1 MDKRIRDLDDVEKH
15 LREHSTE
22 DIIERN
28 RKRRRRQQM
37 ERQRRRNLRRDMG
50 ILAIPVIIVVLMLVI
65 VILDHSTG
73 SVSAEDA
80 AAAAQESTAA
90 AETAESTAESESASE
105 EDNTVKEY
113 NDDVLEDFFSRYFTA
128 KLNADVDTIYK
139 MSGVSNQT
147 EEQAAQ
153 LRSQLKTQAG
163 YIEKYQDIKLYA
175 VKGLEDNSKIVFV
188 TYNVKFRRSDTL
200 APAIMYCYIRVNEQN
215 EFELVENMSPEQT
228 KLVNEYTQNHDEVKE
243 LINSQDSKLLAALSS
258 DARLAVIYDAFQ
270 TGRIYKED
278 QSSIDSEVSL
288 ISVATEAETTTA
300 AETKDSSDSTEKSKR
315 STEAE
320 KETESRKTKS
330 DSDSDSNSN
339 SNKETTK
346 ESTKAAKESS
356 KETAAQQSGSVI
368 EAGGD
373 PGQQTTNA
381 VSPGSSST
389 TAETAGNAP
398 AQGGDIIEGQDL
410 R

>member
-15 LREHSTE
+15 LRERTTE

-50 ILAIPVIIVVLMLVI
+50 ILAIPAIILILMVVI
-65 VILDHSTG
+65 VILDHTTG

-80 AAAAQESTAA
+80 NAAAQESTAA
-90 AETAESTAESESASE
+90 TETAESAAETGAASE

-113 NDDVLEDFFSRYFTA
+113 NDDVLEDFFNRYFTA
-128 KLNADVDTIYK
+128 KLNADVDTIYR
-139 MSGVSNQT
+139 MSGVTNQT

-175 VKGLEDNSKIVFV
+175 VKGLEDNSKLVFV
-188 TYNVKFRRSDTL
+188 TYNVKFRRADTL
-200 APAIMYCYIRVNEQN
+200 APAIMYCYIKVNEQN

-228 KLVNEYTQNHDEVKE
+228 KFVNEYTQNHDEVKE

-278 QSSIDSEVSL
+278 QSAIDSEVSL

-300 AETKDSSDSTEKSKR
+300 AETEDSSTEKVK
-315 STEAE
+315 STTAAE
-320 KETESRKTKS
+320 KETESRKNKS
-330 DSDSDSNSN
+330 D

-346 ESTKAAKESS
+346 DSSRETTKETKESS

-381 VSPGSSST
+381 VSPGSNSST
-389 TAETAGNAP
+389 AAETAGNAP
-398 AQGGDIIEGQDL
+398 AQGGDVIEGQDL
-410 R
+410 Q

>member
-15 LREHSTE
+15 LRERTTE

-50 ILAIPVIIVVLMLVI
+50 ILAIPAIILILMVVI
-65 VILDHSTG
+65 VILDHTTG

-80 AAAAQESTAA
+80 NAAAQESTAA
-90 AETAESTAESESASE
+90 TETAESAAETGAASE

-113 NDDVLEDFFSRYFTA
+113 NDDVLEDFFNRYFTA
-128 KLNADVDTIYK
+128 KLNADVDTIYR
-139 MSGVSNQT
+139 MSGVTNQT

-175 VKGLEDNSKIVFV
+175 VKGLEDNSKLVFV
-188 TYNVKFRRSDTL
+188 TYNVKFRRADTL
-200 APAIMYCYIRVNEQN
+200 APAIMYCYIKVNEQN

-228 KLVNEYTQNHDEVKE
+228 KFVNEYTQNHDEVKE

-278 QSSIDSEVSL
+278 QSAIDSEVSL

-300 AETKDSSDSTEKSKR
+300 AETEDSSTEKVK
-315 STEAE
+315 STTAAE
-320 KETESRKTKS
+320 KETESRKNKS
-330 DSDSDSNSN
+330 D

-346 ESTKAAKESS
+346 DSSKETTKETKESS

-381 VSPGSSST
+381 VSPGSNSST
-389 TAETAGNAP
+389 AAETAGNAP
-398 AQGGDIIEGQDL
+398 AQGGDVIEGQDL
-410 R
+410 Q

>member
-15 LREHSTE
+15 LREHTTE

-50 ILAIPVIIVVLMLVI
+50 ILAIPALILILMLVI
-65 VILDHSTG
+65 VILDHTTG

-80 AAAAQESTAA
+80 NAAVQESTAA
-90 AETAESTAESESASE
+90 TETAENTAETETTSV
-105 EDNTVKEY
+105 EDTMVKEY
-113 NDDVLEDFFSRYFTA
+113 NDNVLEDFFNRYFAA
-128 KLNADVDTIYK
+128 KLSADVDTIYQ

-147 EEQAAQ
+147 EEQASQ

-163 YIEKYQDIKLYA
+163 YIEKYQDLKLYA
-175 VKGLEDNSKIVFV
+175 VNGLEDNSKLVFV

-228 KLVNEYTQNHDEVKE
+228 RFVNEYTQNHDEVKE

-288 ISVATEAETTTA
+288 ISVATEAETTTT
-300 AETKDSSDSTEKSKR
+300 AETKDSSTEKTK
-315 STEAE
+315 STTAE
-320 KETESRKTKS
+320 KETESRK
-330 DSDSDSNSN
+330 SN

-346 ESTKAAKESS
+346 ETKETTKETKESS

-373 PGQQTTNA
+373 PGQQSTNA
-381 VSPGSSST
+381 ASPGSNSS
-389 TAETAGNAP
+389 TAETVDNAP
-398 AQGGDIIEGQDL
+398 AQGGDVIEGQDL
-410 R
+410 Q

>member
-15 LREHSTE
+15 LREQTTE

-50 ILAIPVIIVVLMLVI
+50 ILAIPAIILILMVVI
-65 VILDHSTG
+65 VILDHTTG
-73 SVSAEDA
+73 SVSVEDA
-80 AAAAQESTAA
+80 NAAAQESTAA
-90 AETAESTAESESASE
+90 TETAESAAETGAASE

-113 NDDVLEDFFSRYFTA
+113 NDDVLEDFFNRYFTA
-128 KLNADVDTIYK
+128 KLNADVDTIYR
-139 MSGVSNQT
+139 MSGVTNQT

-175 VKGLEDNSKIVFV
+175 VKGLEDNSKLVFV
-188 TYNVKFRRSDTL
+188 TYNVKFRRADTL
-200 APAIMYCYIRVNEQN
+200 APAIMYCYIKVNEQN

-228 KLVNEYTQNHDEVKE
+228 KFVNEYTQNHDEVKE

-278 QSSIDSEVSL
+278 QSAIDSEVSL

-300 AETKDSSDSTEKSKR
+300 AETEDSSTEKVK
-315 STEAE
+315 STTAAE
-320 KETESRKTKS
+320 KETESRKNKS
-330 DSDSDSNSN
+330 D

-346 ESTKAAKESS
+346 DSSKETAKETKESS

-381 VSPGSSST
+381 VSPGSNSST
-389 TAETAGNAP
+389 AAETAGNAP
-398 AQGGDIIEGQDL
+398 AQGGDVIEGQDL
-410 R
+410 Q

>member
-1 MDKRIRDLDDVEKH
+1 MDKRIKDLDDVEKH
-15 LREHSTE
+15 LREHTTE

-37 ERQRRRNLRRDMG
+37 ERQRRRNRRRDMG
-50 ILAIPVIIVVLMLVI
+50 ILAIPALILILMLVI
-65 VILDHSTG
+65 VILDHTTG

-80 AAAAQESTAA
+80 NAAVEESTAVT
-90 AETAESTAESESASE
+90 ETAESAAETETASE
-105 EDNTVKEY
+105 EDTMVKEY
-113 NDDVLEDFFSRYFTA
+113 NDDVLEDFFNRYFTA
-128 KLNADVDTIYK
+128 KLNADVDTIYQ

-147 EEQAAQ
+147 EEQASQ

-163 YIEKYQDIKLYA
+163 YIEKYQDLKLYA
-175 VKGLEDNSKIVFV
+175 VKGLEDNSKLVFV
-188 TYNVKFRRSDTL
+188 TYNVKFRRAESL

-228 KLVNEYTQNHDEVKE
+228 RFVNEYTQNHDEVKE

-278 QSSIDSEVSL
+278 QSAIDSEVSL

-300 AETKDSSDSTEKSKR
+300 AETKESSTEKEKST
-315 STEAE
+315 TEAE
-320 KETESRKTKS
+320 KETESRKSKS
-330 DSDSDSNSN
+330 D

-346 ESTKAAKESS
+346 ETKESS
-356 KETAAQQSGSVI
+356 KETTKDSSKETTAQQSGSVI

-373 PGQQTTNA
+373 PGQQSTNA
-381 VSPGSSST
+381 VSPGSNSST
-389 TAETAGNAP
+389 AAETAGNAP
-398 AQGGDIIEGQDL
+398 AQGGDVIEGQDL
-410 R
+410 Q

>member
-15 LREHSTE
+15 LREQTTE

-50 ILAIPVIIVVLMLVI
+50 ILAIPAIILILMLVI

-73 SVSAEDA
+73 SVKAEDA
-80 AAAAQESTAA
+80 DAAVQESTAA
-90 AETAESTAESESASE
+90 VETAENTEAAETAAE
-105 EDNTVKEY
+105 EDDTVKEY
-113 NDDVLEDFFSRYFTA
+113 NDDVLEDFFNRYFAA
-128 KLNADVDTIYK
+128 KLNADVDSIYK
-139 MSGVSNQT
+139 MSGVTNQT
-147 EEQAAQ
+147 EEQASQ

-175 VKGLEDNSKIVFV
+175 VKGLEDNSKLVFV
-188 TYNVKFRRSDTL
+188 SYNVKFRRADTL
-200 APAIMYCYIRVNEQN
+200 APSIMYCYIKVNEQN

-228 KLVNEYTQNHDEVKE
+228 RFVNEYTQNHDEVKE
-243 LINSQDSKLLAALSS
+243 LINAQDSKLLAALSS

-278 QSSIDSEVSL
+278 QSAIDSEVSL

-300 AETKDSSDSTEKSKR
+300 AETENSSDSTEKSKR

-330 DSDSDSNSN
+330 DS
-339 SNKETTK
+339 NKETTK
-346 ESTKAAKESS
+346 ESAKETKESG

-381 VSPGSSST
+381 ASPGSNSST
-389 TAETAGNAP
+389 AAETAGNAP
-398 AQGGDIIEGQDL
+398 AQGGDVIEGQDL
-410 R
+410 Q

>member
-15 LREHSTE
+15 LQAQTTE
-22 DIIERN
+22 GIIERN

-50 ILAIPVIIVVLMLVI
+50 ILAIPAIIIILMVLI
-65 VILDHSTG
+65 VILDHTTG

-80 AAAAQESTAA
+80 NAAVQESVAA
-90 AETAESTAESESASE
+90 TETAENTAESESAEE
-105 EDNTVKEY
+105 EDDTVKEY
-113 NDDVLEDFFSRYFTA
+113 NDDVLEDFFNRYFTA
-128 KLNADVDTIYK
+128 KLNADVDTIYQ
-139 MSGVSNQT
+139 MSGVTNQT
-147 EEQAAQ
+147 EEQASQ

-175 VKGLEDNSKIVFV
+175 VKGLEDNSKLVFV
-188 TYNVKFRRSDTL
+188 TYNVKFRRADKL

-228 KLVNEYTQNHDEVKE
+228 KFVNEYTQNHDEVKE
-243 LINSQDSKLLAALSS
+243 LINSQDSKLLEALSS

-278 QSSIDSEVSL
+278 QSAIDSEVSL

-300 AETKDSSDSTEKSKR
+300 AETEDSGSTEKTK
-315 STEAE
+315 STTAAE
-320 KETESRKTKS
+320 KENESRKSKS
-330 DSDSDSNSN
+330 DS
-339 SNKETTK
+339 E
-346 ESTKAAKESS
+346 KESS
-356 KETAAQQSGSVI
+356 KETAKETKESSKETTAQQSGSVI

-373 PGQQTTNA
+373 PGQQSTNA
-381 VSPGSSST
+381 DSPGSNSSST
-389 TAETAGNAP
+389 AAETDGAAP
-398 AQGGDIIEGQDL
+398 AQGGDVIEGQDL
-410 R
+410 Q

>member
-15 LREHSTE
+15 LREHTTE

-50 ILAIPVIIVVLMLVI
+50 ILAIPAIILILMLVI
-65 VILDHSTG
+65 VILDHTTG

-80 AAAAQESTAA
+80 NAAVQESTAA
-90 AETAESTAESESASE
+90 TETAENTAENTAETEAVSE

-113 NDDVLEDFFSRYFTA
+113 NDDVLEDFFNRYFTA

-139 MSGVSNQT
+139 MSGVTNQT

-163 YIEKYQDIKLYA
+163 YIEKYQDLKLYA
-175 VKGLEDNSKIVFV
+175 VKGLEDNSKLVFV

-200 APAIMYCYIRVNEQN
+200 APAIMYCYIKVNEQN

-228 KLVNEYTQNHDEVKE
+228 RFVNEYTQNHDEVKE
-243 LINSQDSKLLAALSS
+243 LINAQDSKLLAALSS

-278 QSSIDSEVSL
+278 QSAIDSEVSL

-300 AETKDSSDSTEKSKR
+300 AETENSSDSTEKSKR

-330 DSDSDSNSN
+330 DS
-339 SNKETTK
+339 NKETTK
-346 ESTKAAKESS
+346 DSTKETKESS

-373 PGQQTTNA
+373 PGQQTTA
-381 VSPGSSST
+381 ADAPGGNST
-389 TAETAGNAP
+389 TAAETAGNAP
-398 AQGGDIIEGQDL
+398 AQGGDVIEGQDIQ
-410 R
+410 

>member
-15 LREHSTE
+15 LREQTTE

-50 ILAIPVIIVVLMLVI
+50 ILAIPAIILILMVVI
-65 VILDHSTG
+65 VILDHTTG

-80 AAAAQESTAA
+80 NAAAQESTAA
-90 AETAESTAESESASE
+90 TETAERAAETEAASE

-113 NDDVLEDFFSRYFTA
+113 NDDVLEDFFNRYFTA
-128 KLNADVDTIYK
+128 KLNADVDTIYR
-139 MSGVSNQT
+139 MSGVTNQT

-175 VKGLEDNSKIVFV
+175 VKGLEDNSKLVFV
-188 TYNVKFRRSDTL
+188 TYNVKFRRADTL
-200 APAIMYCYIRVNEQN
+200 APAIMYCYIKVNEQN

-243 LINSQDSKLLAALSS
+243 LINSQDSKLLAALSL

-278 QSSIDSEVSL
+278 QSAIDSEVSL

-300 AETKDSSDSTEKSKR
+300 AETEDSSTEKMK
-315 STEAE
+315 STTAAE
-320 KETESRKTKS
+320 KETESRKNKS
-330 DSDSDSNSN
+330 D

-346 ESTKAAKESS
+346 DSSKETTKETKESS

-381 VSPGSSST
+381 VSPGSNSST
-389 TAETAGNAP
+389 AAETAGNAP
-398 AQGGDIIEGQDL
+398 AQGGDVIEGQDL
-410 R
+410 Q

>member
-15 LREHSTE
+15 LRERTTE

-50 ILAIPVIIVVLMLVI
+50 ILAIPAIILILMVVI
-65 VILDHSTG
+65 VILDHTTG

-80 AAAAQESTAA
+80 NAAAQESTAA
-90 AETAESTAESESASE
+90 TETAVSAAETGAASE

-113 NDDVLEDFFSRYFTA
+113 NDDVLEDFFNRYFTA
-128 KLNADVDTIYK
+128 KLNADVDTIYR
-139 MSGVSNQT
+139 MSGVTNQT

-175 VKGLEDNSKIVFV
+175 VKGLEDNSKLVFV
-188 TYNVKFRRSDTL
+188 TYNVKFRRADTL
-200 APAIMYCYIRVNEQN
+200 APAIMYCYIKVNEQN

-228 KLVNEYTQNHDEVKE
+228 KFVNEYTQNHDEVKE

-278 QSSIDSEVSL
+278 QSAIDSEVSL

-300 AETKDSSDSTEKSKR
+300 AETEDSSTEKVK
-315 STEAE
+315 STTAAE
-320 KETESRKTKS
+320 KETESRKNKS
-330 DSDSDSNSN
+330 D

-346 ESTKAAKESS
+346 DSSRETTKETKESS

-381 VSPGSSST
+381 VSPGSNSST
-389 TAETAGNAP
+389 AAETAGNAP
-398 AQGGDIIEGQDL
+398 AQGGDVIEGQDL
-410 R
+410 Q

>member
-15 LREHSTE
+15 LRERTTE

-50 ILAIPVIIVVLMLVI
+50 ILAIPAIILILMVVI
-65 VILDHSTG
+65 VILDHTTG

-80 AAAAQESTAA
+80 NAAAQESTAA
-90 AETAESTAESESASE
+90 TETAESAAETGAASE

-113 NDDVLEDFFSRYFTA
+113 NDDVLEDFFNRYFTA
-128 KLNADVDTIYK
+128 KLNADVDTIYR
-139 MSGVSNQT
+139 MSGVTNQT

-175 VKGLEDNSKIVFV
+175 VKGLEDNSKLVFV
-188 TYNVKFRRSDTL
+188 TYNVKFRRADTL
-200 APAIMYCYIRVNEQN
+200 APAIMYCYIKVNEQN

-228 KLVNEYTQNHDEVKE
+228 KFVNEYTQNHDEVKE

-278 QSSIDSEVSL
+278 QSAIDSEVSL

-300 AETKDSSDSTEKSKR
+300 AETEDSSTEKVK
-315 STEAE
+315 STTAAE
-320 KETESRKTKS
+320 KETESRKNKS
-330 DSDSDSNSN
+330 D

-346 ESTKAAKESS
+346 DSSKETAKETKESS

-381 VSPGSSST
+381 VSPGSNSST
-389 TAETAGNAP
+389 AAETAGNAP
-398 AQGGDIIEGQDL
+398 AQGGDVIEGQDL
-410 R
+410 Q

>member
-15 LREHSTE
+15 LREHTTE

-50 ILAIPVIIVVLMLVI
+50 ILAIPALILILMLVI
-65 VILDHSTG
+65 VILDHTTG

-80 AAAAQESTAA
+80 NAAVQESTAA
-90 AETAESTAESESASE
+90 TETAENTAETETTSV
-105 EDNTVKEY
+105 EDTMVKEY
-113 NDDVLEDFFSRYFTA
+113 NDNVLEDFFNRYFAA
-128 KLNADVDTIYK
+128 KLSADVDTIYQ

-147 EEQAAQ
+147 EEQASQ

-163 YIEKYQDIKLYA
+163 YIEKYQDLKLYA
-175 VKGLEDNSKIVFV
+175 VNGLEDNSKLVFV

-228 KLVNEYTQNHDEVKE
+228 RFVNEYTQNHDEVKE

-300 AETKDSSDSTEKSKR
+300 AETKDSSTEKTK
-315 STEAE
+315 STTAE
-320 KETESRKTKS
+320 KETESRK
-330 DSDSDSNSN
+330 SN

-346 ESTKAAKESS
+346 ETKETTKETKESS

-373 PGQQTTNA
+373 PGQQSTNA
-381 VSPGSSST
+381 ASPGSNSS
-389 TAETAGNAP
+389 TAETADNAP
-398 AQGGDIIEGQDL
+398 AQGGDVIEGQDL
-410 R
+410 Q

>member
-15 LREHSTE
+15 LQKQTTE

-50 ILAIPVIIVVLMLVI
+50 ILAIPAIIIILMVLI
-65 VILDHSTG
+65 VILDHTTG

-80 AAAAQESTAA
+80 NAAAQESTAA
-90 AETAESTAESESASE
+90 TETAENTTETESAEE
-105 EDNTVKEY
+105 EDDTVKEY
-113 NDDVLEDFFSRYFTA
+113 NDDVLEDFFNRYFTA
-128 KLNADVDTIYK
+128 KLNADVDTIYQ
-139 MSGVSNQT
+139 MSGVTNQT
-147 EEQAAQ
+147 EEQASQ

-175 VKGLEDNSKIVFV
+175 VKGLEDNSKLVFV
-188 TYNVKFRRSDTL
+188 TYNVKFRRADTL

-228 KLVNEYTQNHDEVKE
+228 KFVNEYTQNHDEVKE
-243 LINSQDSKLLAALSS
+243 LINSQDSKLLEALSS

-278 QSSIDSEVSL
+278 QSAIDSEVSL

-300 AETKDSSDSTEKSKR
+300 AETEDSGSAEKTKSSTA
-315 STEAE
+315 AE
-320 KETESRKTKS
+320 KENESRKSKS
-330 DSDSDSNSN
+330 DS
-339 SNKETTK
+339 E
-346 ESTKAAKESS
+346 KESS
-356 KETAAQQSGSVI
+356 KETAKETKESSKETTAQQSGSVI

-373 PGQQTTNA
+373 PGQQSTSA
-381 VSPGSSST
+381 DSPGSSNSST
-389 TAETAGNAP
+389 AAETDSGAP
-398 AQGGDIIEGQDL
+398 AQGGDVIEGQDL
-410 R
+410 Q

>member
-15 LREHSTE
+15 LQKQTTE

-50 ILAIPVIIVVLMLVI
+50 ILAIPAIIIILMVLI
-65 VILDHSTG
+65 VILDHTTG

-80 AAAAQESTAA
+80 NAAAQESTAA
-90 AETAESTAESESASE
+90 TETAENTTETESAEE
-105 EDNTVKEY
+105 EDDTVKEY
-113 NDDVLEDFFSRYFTA
+113 NDDVLEDFFNRYFTA
-128 KLNADVDTIYK
+128 KLNADVDTIYQ
-139 MSGVSNQT
+139 MSGVTNQT
-147 EEQAAQ
+147 EEQASQ

-175 VKGLEDNSKIVFV
+175 VKGLEDNSKLVFV
-188 TYNVKFRRSDTL
+188 TYNVKFRRADTL

-228 KLVNEYTQNHDEVKE
+228 KFVNEYTQNHDEVKE
-243 LINSQDSKLLAALSS
+243 LINSQDSKLLEALSS

-278 QSSIDSEVSL
+278 QSAIDSEVSL

-300 AETKDSSDSTEKSKR
+300 AETEDSGSAEKTKST
-315 STEAE
+315 TAAE
-320 KETESRKTKS
+320 KENESRKSKS
-330 DSDSDSNSN
+330 DS
-339 SNKETTK
+339 E
-346 ESTKAAKESS
+346 KESS
-356 KETAAQQSGSVI
+356 KETAKETKESSKETTAQQSGSVI

-373 PGQQTTNA
+373 PGQQSTSA
-381 VSPGSSST
+381 DSPGSSNSST
-389 TAETAGNAP
+389 AAETDSGAP
-398 AQGGDIIEGQDL
+398 AQGGDVIEGQDL
-410 R
+410 Q

>member
-15 LREHSTE
+15 LQKQTTE

-50 ILAIPVIIVVLMLVI
+50 ILAIPAIIIILMVLI
-65 VILDHSTG
+65 VILDHTTG

-80 AAAAQESTAA
+80 NAAAQESTAA
-90 AETAESTAESESASE
+90 TETAENTAETESAEE
-105 EDNTVKEY
+105 EDDTVKEY
-113 NDDVLEDFFSRYFTA
+113 NDDVLEDFFNRYFTA
-128 KLNADVDTIYK
+128 KLNADVDTIYQ
-139 MSGVSNQT
+139 MSGVTNQT
-147 EEQAAQ
+147 EEQASQ
-153 LRSQLKTQAG
+153 LRSQLKTQDG

-175 VKGLEDNSKIVFV
+175 VKGLEDNSKLVFV
-188 TYNVKFRRSDTL
+188 TYNVKFRRADTL

-228 KLVNEYTQNHDEVKE
+228 KFVNEYTQNHDEVKE
-243 LINSQDSKLLAALSS
+243 LINSQDSKLLEALSS

-278 QSSIDSEVSL
+278 QSAIDSEVSL

-300 AETKDSSDSTEKSKR
+300 AETEDSGSAEKTKST
-315 STEAE
+315 TAAE
-320 KETESRKTKS
+320 KENESRKSKS
-330 DSDSDSNSN
+330 DS
-339 SNKETTK
+339 E
-346 ESTKAAKESS
+346 KESS
-356 KETAAQQSGSVI
+356 KETAKETKESSKETTAQQSGSVI

-373 PGQQTTNA
+373 PGQQSTSA
-381 VSPGSSST
+381 DSPGSSNSST
-389 TAETAGNAP
+389 AAETDSGAP
-398 AQGGDIIEGQDL
+398 AQGGDVIEGQDL
-410 R
+410 Q